1 MSYNQVGGFF
11 DWGTNENTTG
21 TNEATAKDEL
31 PGVVVKDEIPGA
43 SQHDLSIVGT
53 AAAGGAASGGVV
65 GALSSIFTSVFSGAA
80 KVIKKAGQT
89 ITGTPIVAD
98 TSATPPTA
106 GSGGFLDSKIVGIP
120 MPVALVGV
128 AITAYY
134 FKSKKKRR
142 GRRR

>member
-1 MSYNQVGGFF
+1 MSYNQVGSWW
-11 DWGTNENTTG
+11 DPTSSDSAGTNE
-21 TNEATAKDEL
+21 
-31 PGVVVKDEIPGA
+31 VVVKDEIPGTA
-43 SQHDLSIVGT
+43 SPSVSVTGTVG
-53 AAAGGAASGGVV
+53 GGASTIGTMVGNAGASFSNALNSLFSSASNVV
-65 GALSSIFTSVFSGAA
+65 KNVV
-80 KVIKKAGQT
+80 KPN
-89 ITGTPIVAD
+89 TPIVAD